1 MSNPPTQDKSE
12 VLAKLAARCGIAS
25 EYEDI
30 WGKCHTTSDYTRQ
43 ALLAAMHF
51 SSNFSAEISLNE
63 MEEREWH
70 RLLPPVKVL
79 RTSEIPKIVLS
90 LPAAFTELQ
99 HRWILTSEKGSV
111 TTGEFLPVKLSKLD
125 GKCLDGK
132 NFLRVELCIPLIET
146 PGYYCFEIERHAI
159 ETELQGEMTL
169 IVAPENCYQP
179 QAVSGENRVWG
190 PTVQLYGLRSRRN
203 WGIGDF
209 SDLCS
214 LIDFTAD
221 AGGGIVG
228 VSPLHALFPD
238 DPERIS
244 PYSPSNRC
252 FLNILYIDVEAVPEF
267 VECEAACNL
276 VASDS
281 FQTRLRCLRASK
293 KVNYKDISAAKR
305 TVLSL
310 LYQHFREHHIVN
322 KTERARTFEFFRYE
336 GGEALEFH
344 ARFEALQEHFRR
356 ENPAIWGWPV
366 WPAQYHHPK
375 SQAVEEFVAEYKIT
389 VEFFVWMQ
397 WLADEQLA
405 KVCKQSLRRG
415 LGVGLYQDLAVG
427 ASSGGSEAW
436 VWQDVLA
443 SGAYTGAPPDEINFV
458 GQDWGLPPFVP
469 HRLREIAYM
478 PFIEMLRA
486 NMRHCG
492 ALRIDHVMG
501 LARMFWVPAGLST
514 KLGTYVSYPLED
526 MLGIVALESQR
537 NHCLVIGEDLGTVP
551 ENFRPRLAATGVLS
565 YRPFLFELTDRG
577 VFKSPDDYPRQAL
590 VAVSTHDLP
599 TLCGFWKGSDLDA
612 RAALQ
617 LFPSEDWHS
626 KLVVKRSQDCA
637 QILIALEQEAL
648 LPENVNID
656 SAFVPDITTPLV
668 IAIHAYLARTKA
680 KIMVVQP
687 EDIFGVIEQTNLPGS
702 QDDQYPNWQRRIPLD
717 LEDWRNDGRFTV
729 VEEVLIRE
737 RGSAVISKEEEKSLY
752 PLKQ

>member
-30 WGKCHTTSDYTRQ
+30 WEECHITSDNTRQ

-51 SSNFSAEISLNE
+51 SSDVSAEISLNE
-63 MEEREWH
+63 MEEREWR

-79 RTSEIPKIVLS
+79 RASEIPKIELS
-90 LPAAFTELQ
+90 LPEAFTGLQ
-99 HRWILTSEKGSV
+99 HRWILTSEKGTV
-111 TTGEFLPVKLSKLD
+111 TTGEFFPVKLSKLD
-125 GKCLDGK
+125 GKCLDGE
-132 NFLRVELCIPLIET
+132 NFLRVELCLPLIET
-146 PGYYCFEIERHAI
+146 PGYYCFKIERHAI

-169 IVAPENCYQP
+169 IVAPESCYQP

-221 AGGGIVG
+221 VGGGIVG
-228 VSPLHALFPD
+228 VGPLHALFPD

-244 PYSPSNRC
+244 PYSPSNHC
-252 FLNILYIDVEAVPEF
+252 FLNILYIDVEAIPEF

-281 FQTRLRCLRASK
+281 FQARLRCLRASK
-293 KVNYKDISAAKR
+293 KVNHKDISAAKR

-322 KTERARTFEFFRYE
+322 KTERARAFEFFRDE

-366 WPAQYHHPK
+366 WPAQYHQPK
-375 SQAVEEFVAEYKIT
+375 SQAVEEFAAEHKIS

-397 WLADEQLA
+397 WLVDEQLA
-405 KVCKQSLRRG
+405 NVGKQSLRRG
-415 LGVGLYQDLAVG
+415 QGVGLYKDLAVG
-427 ASSGGSEAW
+427 VNSGGSEAW
-436 VWQDVLA
+436 IWQDVLA
-443 SGAYTGAPPDEINFV
+443 SGAYAGAPPDEINSL

-469 HRLREIAYM
+469 HRLREVAYM
-478 PFIEMLRA
+478 PFIKVLRA

-492 ALRIDHVMG
+492 ALRIDHVMA
-501 LARMFWVPAGLST
+501 LTRMFWVPAGLST

-551 ENFRPRLAATGVLS
+551 ENFRPRLAATGVFS
-565 YRPFLFELTDRG
+565 YRPFMFELAESG
-577 VFKSPDDYPRQAL
+577 VFKLPDDYPRLSL

-599 TLCGFWKGSDLDA
+599 TLSGFWKGSDLDA

-617 LFPSEDWHS
+617 LFPSEEWHNR
-626 KLVVKRSQDCA
+626 LVVKRAQDCA
-637 QILIALEQEAL
+637 QMLIALEQEGL
-648 LPENVNID
+648 LPKNVNID
-656 SAFVPDITTPLV
+656 PVSVPDITNSLV
-668 IAIHAYLARTKA
+668 IAMHAYLARTKA

-687 EDIFGVIEQTNLPGS
+687 EDIFGVIDQANLPGS

-717 LEDWRNDGRFTV
+717 LEDWRNDDRFAAV
-729 VEEVLIRE
+729 VEVLIRE
-737 RGSAVISKEEEKSLY
+737 RGRAVTLKEEE
-752 PLKQ
+752 